1 MMLKA
6 MKTIFTAAAVLAGI
20 GLLAAGPAAA
30 QSADFEPPRL
40 SNGNPD
46 LNGIWQALNAAH
58 YDVEPHIA
66 RPAMQLRQGPR
77 SPLPDVP
84 VLRLGA
90 VGAVPGSMGV
100 IEGGGRIPYTA
111 EARARKEENQAN
123 WIDRDPEI
131 KCYMPGVPAR
141 HLHAL
146 PVPDLPEREQR
157 LHRLRVRRRRA
168 RHLPGGRRPAETDS
182 WMGQSVG
189 RWEGDTLVVEVT
201 GQNDQTWFDRAG
213 SHHTNQLRVVERYT
227 LIGAEPHPVRS
238 DDGRPQRLH
247 RALDHPHAALPADRA
262 GRAADGLQVRRVRR
276 GAASSAISAGIRC
289 APRTRWEFRGR
300 RNF

>member
-6 MKTIFTAAAVLAGI
+6 TKTITSAAVVLAGI
-20 GLLAAGPAAA
+20 GILAMSPAAA

-46 LNGIWQALNAAH
+46 LNGIWQVLNAAH

-77 SPLPDVP
+77 SLLPDAP
-84 VLRLGA
+84 ILRLGA
-90 VGAVPGSMGV
+90 VGAVPGSLGV
-100 IEGGGRIPYTA
+100 VEGGGRIPYTP
-111 EARARKEENQAN
+111 EARARKEENQVN

-131 KCYMPGVPAR
+131 KCYMPGVPRATYMPFPFQIFQNENNVFI
-141 HLHAL
+141 AY
-146 PVPDLPEREQR
+146 EFAGA
-157 LHRLRVRRRRA
+157 VRDIY
-168 RHLPGGRRPAETDS
+168 LQDVGPAETDS

-189 RWEGDTLVVEVT
+189 RWEGNTLVVEVT

-227 LIGAEPHPVRS
+227 PIGPNHIQYQATMEDSNVFTEPWTISMPLYRRIEP
-238 DDGRPQRLH
+238 GARLM
-247 RALDHPHAALPADRA
+247 DFKC
-262 GRAADGLQVRRVRR
+262 V
-276 GAASSAISAGIRC
+276 
-289 APRTRWEFRGR
+289 EFVEELLFGDLR
-300 RNF
+300 RNPLPR

>member
-6 MKTIFTAAAVLAGI
+6 TKTIATAAVVLAGI
-20 GLLAAGPAAA
+20 SILAAGPAAA
-30 QSADFEPPRL
+30 QSTDFEPPRL
-40 SNGNPD
+40 ANGNPD

-100 IEGGGRIPYTA
+100 VDGGGRIPYTA
-111 EARARKEENQAN
+111 EARARKEENQDN

-131 KCYMPGVPAR
+131 RCYMPGVPRATYMPFPFQIFQNENNIFI
-141 HLHAL
+141 AY
-146 PVPDLPEREQR
+146 EFAGA
-157 LHRLRVRRRRA
+157 VRDIY
-168 RHLPGGRRPAETDS
+168 LEDVGPAETDS

-189 RWEGDTLVVEVT
+189 RWEGNTLVVEVT

-227 LIGAEPHPVRS
+227 LIGPNHIQYEATMEDPNVFTEPWTIRMPLYRRIEPGARLMDFKCVEFVEELLFGDLRRS
-238 DDGRPQRLH
+238 P
-247 RALDHPHAALPADRA
+247 LPR
-262 GRAADGLQVRRVRR
+262 
-276 GAASSAISAGIRC
+276 
-289 APRTRWEFRGR
+289 
-300 RNF
+300 